1 MYEFLMYSH
10 KYAQSRAIPYDEI
23 AEITSLFLCLQEKE
37 QTTLFL
43 TDFFQPIE
51 KIAFYTLE
59 MRKISS
65 SLRHEFTNMGP
76 WGMGEQ
82 KMRNMNDK
90 EAFSKALA
98 CLLFNFCLKSC
109 SCFSSYAVCY

>member
-1 MYEFLMYSH
+1 MYSH

-51 KIAFYTLE
+51 KIAFT
-59 MRKISS
+59 
-65 SLRHEFTNMGP
+65 P
-76 WGMGEQ
+76 
-82 KMRNMNDK
+82 
-90 EAFSKALA
+90 
-98 CLLFNFCLKSC
+98 
-109 SCFSSYAVCY
+109 